1 MELKRK
7 IYGKLVDWKRT
18 SSGRTAL
25 MVDGARRV
33 GKSFI
38 VEAFAKRE
46 YRSYLLI
53 DFNRPRPGAVEA
65 ITEESNDLDFMFA
78 KLSAIYDVQLHRR
91 ESLVIFDE
99 VQLCPKARALV
110 KYLVADGRYD
120 YVETGSLISLKANVE
135 GIVIPSEEE
144 HLEMFP
150 LDFEEFLWALGNDT
164 AYGFMKSAFESGRP
178 VGQALNRKFM
188 NLFRQYML
196 VGGMPAAVLAYAERR
211 DFAEADKVKRG
222 ILTLYRNDIA
232 KFARG
237 YEMRVK
243 QIFDEIPGQL
253 ARKEK
258 KFRLSSISKSARSRE
273 YEDAFVWL
281 NDAMITNPCFNSTDP
296 SVGLSMNLDTTTHKL
311 YMGDTGLLVT
321 HSFWNDGYTDNT
333 LYKAILADRLSVN
346 EGMLTENVVAQ
357 IFRASGRKLFF
368 HSRTGDICD
377 NRMEIDFLIRR
388 DRKICPVEVKSS
400 SFKRHS
406 SLDKFMRKFKGRI
419 GEPVILY
426 QGDIMKRDGVLHLPL
441 YLAIFL

>member
-1 MELKRK
+1 MEFKRK
-7 IYGKLVDWKRT
+7 IYEKLLEWKR
-18 SSGRTAL
+18 SSAGRSAL

-38 VEAFAKRE
+38 VEAFARRE
-46 YRSYLLI
+46 YRSFLLI
-53 DFNRPRPGAVEA
+53 DFNRPRPGVVEA

-78 KLSAIYDVQLHRR
+78 KLSALYDVKLHRR

-99 VQLCPKARALV
+99 VQLCPRARALV

-135 GIVIPSEEE
+135 GIVVPSEEE

-150 LDFEEFLWALGNDT
+150 MDFEEFLWALGNDT
-164 AYGFMKSAFESGRP
+164 AYGFMRAAFETGKP
-178 VGQALNRKFM
+178 IGQALNRKFM
-188 NLFRQYML
+188 NLFRQYIL
-196 VGGMPAAVLAYAERR
+196 VGGMPAAVASYVERH

-232 KFARG
+232 KYARG

-253 ARKEK
+253 SRKEK
-258 KFRLSSISKSARSRE
+258 KFRLSSISKSARTRE

-296 SVGLSMNLDTTTHKL
+296 NVGLAMNLDTTTHKL

-321 HSFWNDGYTDNT
+321 HSFWSDGYAENT

-346 EGMLTENVVAQ
+346 EGMLAENVVAQ
-357 IFRASGRKLFF
+357 TFRAQGRKLFF
-368 HSRTGDICD
+368 HSRNGDEAD
-377 NRMEIDFLIRR
+377 DRMEIDFLIRR

-400 SFKRHS
+400 MFKRHS
-406 SLDKFMRKFKGRI
+406 SLDKFMRKFRGRI
-419 GEPVILY
+419 GRPFILY
-426 QGDIMKRDGVLHLPL
+426 QGDFMERDGVLHLPL
-441 YLAIFL
+441 YMASFL

>member
-1 MELKRK
+1 MEFKRK
-7 IYGKLVDWKRT
+7 IYDKLLEWKR
-18 SSGRTAL
+18 SSDGRTAL

-38 VEAFAKRE
+38 VEAFARQE

-78 KLSAIYDVQLHRR
+78 KLSALYDVKLHRR
-91 ESLVIFDE
+91 ESLVVFDE
-99 VQLCPKARALV
+99 VQLCPRARALI

-150 LDFEEFLWALGNDT
+150 MDFEEFLWALGNDT
-164 AYGFMKSAFESGRP
+164 AYGFMRAAFEAGKP
-178 VGQALNRKFM
+178 VGQALNRKFT
-188 NLFRQYML
+188 NLFRQYVL
-196 VGGMPAAVLAYAERR
+196 VGGMPAAVASYVERH

-232 KFARG
+232 KYARG

-253 ARKEK
+253 SRKEK
-258 KFRLSSISKSARSRE
+258 KFRLSSISKSARTRE

-281 NDAMITNPCFNSTDP
+281 NDAMITNPCFNATDP
-296 SVGLSMNLDTTTHKL
+296 NVGLLMNLDTTTHKL

-321 HSFWNDGYTDNT
+321 HSFWSDGYAENT

-346 EGMLTENVVAQ
+346 EGMLAENVIAQ
-357 IFRASGRKLFF
+357 TFRAQGRKLFF
-368 HSRTGDICD
+368 HSRTGETKDD
-377 NRMEIDFLIRR
+377 RMEIDFLIRR

-400 SFKRHS
+400 TFKRHS
-406 SLDKFMRKFKGRI
+406 SLDKFMRKFRGRI
-419 GEPVILY
+419 GKPIILY
-426 QGDIMKRDGVLHLPL
+426 QGDVMERDGVLHLPL
-441 YLAIFL
+441 YMASFL